1 MVTMSPIS
9 IHVLDTA
16 DAADVDF
23 IRNGLREYNARF
35 TEEGYAPLYVFLRD
49 GDGTLVGGLLGD
61 TYWGWLAIHI
71 VWIDERYRGQ
81 NYGERLIAVAEEEAR
96 QRGCAHVQLD
106 TLSFQARPFYEKQGY
121 RVYGSLA
128 DFPAGSGHVRYY
140 MTKDL

>member
-1 MVTMSPIS
+1 MSPIS
-9 IHVLDTA
+9 IHVLDK
-16 DAADVDF
+16 ADVADIDF

-35 TEEGYAPLYVFLRD
+35 TEEGFAPLYVFLRD
-49 GDGTLVGGLLGD
+49 GDGSLVGGLLAD
-61 TYWGWLAIHI
+61 TYWGWLSIHV
-71 VWIDERYRGQ
+71 VWIDERHRGQ
-81 NYGERLIAVAEEEAR
+81 NYGERLIAVAEGEAR

>member
-1 MVTMSPIS
+1 MSPIS
-9 IHVLDTA
+9 IHVLDK
-16 DAADVDF
+16 ADVADIDF

-35 TEEGYAPLYVFLRD
+35 TEEGFAPLYVFLRD
-49 GDGTLVGGLLGD
+49 GDGSLVGGLLAD
-61 TYWGWLAIHI
+61 TYWGWLSIHI

>member
-1 MVTMSPIS
+1 MSPIS
-9 IHVLDTA
+9 IHVLDK
-16 DAADVDF
+16 ADVADIDF

-35 TEEGYAPLYVFLRD
+35 TEEGFAPLYVFLRD
-49 GDGTLVGGLLGD
+49 GDGSLVGGLLAD
-61 TYWGWLAIHI
+61 TYWGWLSIHI

-81 NYGERLIAVAEEEAR
+81 NYGERLIAVAEGEAR